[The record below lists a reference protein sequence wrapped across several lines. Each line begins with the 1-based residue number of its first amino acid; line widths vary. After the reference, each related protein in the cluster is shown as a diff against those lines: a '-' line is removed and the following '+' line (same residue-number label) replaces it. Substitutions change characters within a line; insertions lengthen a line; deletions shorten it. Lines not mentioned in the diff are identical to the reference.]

1 MIQGQVW
8 GIANVNATAI
18 PPAQSEQPLKV
29 ASVSTQGRNIPLGLL
44 QRADEDSFRTWKN
57 LEIGLELEGEDL
69 PVPLTRPVTPPSP
82 VKEVVA
88 ASMAVAVAGSVA
100 GAASTAG
107 RAVASSGVL
116 LLQHP

>member
-29 ASVSTQGRNIPLGLL
+29 ASVSTQ
-44 QRADEDSFRTWKN
+44 
-57 LEIGLELEGEDL
+57 
-69 PVPLTRPVTPPSP
+69 